1 MNITLNSDTVAF
13 LIHELDDILS
23 NADITAGMCDDMSNL
38 LNALADIQ
46 AAGSIVIVP
55 DDENL
60 DDDWDD
66 DSDGYGPDDDSP
78 DDDGGEPV
86 TFRIEMM

>member
-1 MNITLNSDTVAF
+1 MNITFNSDTVAY
-13 LIHELDDILS
+13 LIHELEDILS
-23 NADITAGMCDDMSNL
+23 IADITAGMYDDMSNL

-60 DDDWDD
+60 EDDWDD
-66 DSDGYGPDDDSP
+66 DDGYSP
-78 DDDGGEPV
+78 DPAPNGWDVAG
-86 TFRIEMM
+86 